1 MAGILVGIDG
11 SDHSRRA
18 LEWAVNEAAVRNA
31 PLTVL
36 TVNQAVAGL
45 WGRGPV
51 EYPGDQDRTGHAR
64 EAAQKQTD
72 SVIESAA
79 PGSRPPSVSVQAVN
93 GFPVEELVRAS
104 AGADMIVVSSRGA
117 GGFKRLRMGSVA
129 TQLTHHA
136 HCPVV
141 VIPVDDEHL
150 S

>member
-31 PLTVL
+31 PLTVI
-36 TVNQAVAGL
+36 TVNQAVAGS

-51 EYPGDQDRTGHAR
+51 EYPGDVDRSSHAR

-72 SVIESAA
+72 SVIESA
-79 PGSRPPSVSVQAVN
+79 GSRPPSVSVEAVT

-104 AGADMIVVSSRGA
+104 AGKDMIVVSSRGA

-129 TQLTHHA
+129 NQLTHHA

-141 VIPVDDEHL
+141 VIPVGDEHP
-150 S
+150 

>member
-51 EYPGDQDRTGHAR
+51 EYPGDVDRTSHAR

-72 SVIESAA
+72 SVMESA
-79 PGSRPPSVSVQAVN
+79 GSRPSSVSVEAVN

-104 AGADMIVVSSRGA
+104 AGKDMIVVSSRGA
-117 GGFKRLRMGSVA
+117 GGFKRLRVGSVA
-129 TQLTHHA
+129 SQLTHHA

-141 VIPVDDEHL
+141 VIPVDDEHP
-150 S
+150 

>member
-36 TVNQAVAGL
+36 TVNQAVAGV

-72 SVIESAA
+72 SVIESA
-79 PGSRPPSVSVQAVN
+79 GSRPASVSVQAVN

-117 GGFKRLRMGSVA
+117 GGFRRLRMGSVA

-141 VIPVDDEHL
+141 VIPVDDV
-150 S
+150 

>member
-51 EYPGDQDRTGHAR
+51 EYPGDQDRTNQAR

-72 SVIESAA
+72 SVIESA
-79 PGSRPPSVSVQAVN
+79 GSRPPSVSVEAVN

-104 AGADMIVVSSRGA
+104 AGKDMVVVSSRGA
-117 GGFKRLRMGSVA
+117 GGFKRLRVGSVA
-129 TQLTHHA
+129 NQLTQHA

-141 VIPVDDEHL
+141 VIPVDDV
-150 S
+150 

>member
-36 TVNQAVAGL
+36 TVNQAIAGI

-51 EYPGDQDRTGHAR
+51 EYPGDEDRNSHAR

-72 SVIESAA
+72 SVIESAGA
-79 PGSRPPSVSVQAVN
+79 GSRPSSVSVQAVT

-104 AGADMIVVSSRGA
+104 AGADMIVIGSRGA
-117 GGFKRLRMGSVA
+117 GGFQRLRVGSVA
-129 TQLTHHA
+129 SQLTHHA

-141 VIPVDDEHL
+141 VIPVND
-150 S
+150 

>member
-18 LEWAVNEAAVRNA
+18 LEWAVNEAAIRHA

-36 TVNQAVAGL
+36 TVNQAVAGV

-51 EYPGDQDRTGHAR
+51 EYPGDPDRATHAR

-72 SVIESAA
+72 TILENAA
-79 PGSRPPSVSVQAVN
+79 AESRPSSVRVEAVT
-93 GFPVEELVRAS
+93 GFPAEELLRAA
-104 AGADMIVVSSRGA
+104 AGADMIVLGSRGA
-117 GGFKRLRMGSVA
+117 GGFKRLRVGSVA
-129 TQLTHHA
+129 HQVTHHA

-141 VIPVDDEHL
+141 IVPADEA
-150 S
+150 

>member
-18 LEWAVNEAAVRNA
+18 LEWAVNEAVVRNA

-51 EYPGDQDRTGHAR
+51 EYPGDQDRTSHAR

-72 SVIESAA
+72 SVIESA
-79 PGSRPPSVSVQAVN
+79 GSRPASVNVQAVT

-117 GGFKRLRMGSVA
+117 GGFKRLRVGSVA
-129 TQLTHHA
+129 NQLTHHA

-141 VIPVDDEHL
+141 VIPVDDV
-150 S
+150 